1 MKVMMTPHKL
11 NLAGA
16 APSGIIT
23 LINKWFE
30 HAPKVGIEFV
40 DPKADSFDL
49 LAIHAGMSKEYSRDV
64 PLVSHLHGLYWTA
77 DYQADL
83 WEYKANRDVIDSIRY
98 ATEVTVPSSWVNE
111 TLQRDVHLNAHVLP
125 HGIDW
130 QEWTHSENNEGYI
143 LFNKNR
149 AADVCDPKPVGELAL
164 RFPNLKFVSTFSPQG
179 EYKNVKT
186 IGIQPHSEMRRT
198 IQKCG
203 IYLATT
209 KETFGIGI
217 LEAMASG
224 RSVLGFNHGG
234 AAHLVSHGIS
244 GYLARP
250 GDYDDLARGLQYC
263 LRHAKIL
270 GKNGSELV
278 KQYTWE
284 RVVEQLYGVYTLA
297 AEKRDATVSVV
308 IPCFNY
314 SSVLERAVKSVLN
327 QTYPVEEIIIVN
339 NNSTDDTYSVSTELS
354 SKYKNVSFV
363 NCPEQGVAHARNF
376 GIRNTES
383 KYVCCLDADDEV
395 KPGFL
400 EVCVKELERDSSLGL
415 AYTRLESVDQA
426 GFHSVSQWPGDYN
439 FDNFVKRQNQV
450 PTCCVFRRDIA
461 TRLGGYRQRYAPNG
475 AGAEDAEFWFRMG
488 EAGYG
493 GRLATSEALFVYHLG
508 GNVSGNRAYKEP
520 DWLKFHPWTN
530 GGGDPPFAAVS
541 TPQNRLSHPVRQYD
555 EPEISVII
563 PVGANHTHLLG
574 DALDSLEAQ
583 TFKKWEVICVFD
595 SCIVPPSLLVSH
607 PYIRIE
613 SSSGKGAGAARNKGV
628 KQARGEYLLFLD
640 ADDWLEPEA
649 LQVLLDTHKRT
660 GMIAYS
666 DYVGHAIIN
675 GELLHQLDREGRLL
689 SYNPKNQEA
698 QIAYQ
703 AFDYDCEIM
712 LRQPEINERGEFYVW
727 CNVSS
732 LLPKRWHEEIGGFS
746 EEMESWEDWHYWLKL
761 ARKGKCFTRV
771 RQRLLNY
778 RIYTGTRRSLANSE
792 SEPSRQLAQKLVQYI
807 RSDFERGEKPVCG
820 SCGGSSQPM
829 QSPVP
834 MMSAPANSPDEMI
847 MVILNDGKRGDHGI
861 VGHST
866 QKDYGYRRH
875 GEEFLMHRRDLE
887 MQPHLFILVHSG
899 SPDKERGE
907 EYVPEVKEL
916 EPPVPLVKADDLTL
930 LWGVN
935 EEKARKLNEMGIFTF
950 LGITMAPEDMLTDL
964 FSEKI
969 VKRVKVEALKQLKTY
984 ASL

>member
-16 APSGIIT
+16 APSGIVT

-49 LAIHAGMSKEYSRDV
+49 LSVHAGMSKEYNKGV
-64 PLVSHLHGLYWTA
+64 PLISHLHGLYWTA

-83 WEYKANRDVIDSIRY
+83 WEYKANRDVIDSIRH
-98 ATEVTVPSSWVNE
+98 ASEVTVPSEWVNE
-111 TLQRDVHLNAHVLP
+111 SLQRDMHLNAHVLP

-130 QEWTHSENNEGYI
+130 KEWTHSENNEGYI
-143 LFNKNR
+143 LWNKNR
-149 AADVCDPKPVGELAL
+149 NGDVCDPEPVGELAL
-164 RFPNLKFVSTFSPQG
+164 RFPNLKFVSTFAPQG

-186 IGIQPHSEMRRT
+186 IGIQPHSQMRST

-203 IYLATT
+203 VYLATT
-209 KETFGIGI
+209 KETFGIGM
-217 LEAMASG
+217 LEALAS
-224 RSVLGFNHGG
+224 SKPVLGFNHGG
-234 AAHLVSHGIS
+234 ASALVRHGIS

-263 LRHAKIL
+263 LRHAKTL
-270 GKNGSELV
+270 GKNGAELV
-278 KQYTWE
+278 KDYTWE
-284 RVVEQLYGVYTLA
+284 RVVESLYGVYMMA
-297 AEKRDATVSVV
+297 WEEKEPTVSVV
-308 IPCFNY
+308 IPCFNLGH
-314 SSVLERAVKSVLN
+314 VLERAVKSVLN
-327 QTYPVEEIIIVN
+327 QTYPVREIIIVN
-339 NNSTDDTYSVSTELS
+339 NNSTDDTYSISTELS

-376 GIRNTES
+376 GIRNTDS
-383 KYVCCLDADDEV
+383 RYICCLDADDEI
-395 KPGFL
+395 KSTFL
-400 EVCVKELERDSSLGL
+400 EVCVRALESDPSLGL
-415 AYTRLESVDQA
+415 AYTRLEAVDQN
-426 GFHSVSQWPGDYN
+426 GFRSVSQWPGEYN

-450 PTCCVFRRDIA
+450 PTCCVFRRDLA
-461 TRLGGYRQRYAPNG
+461 SRLGGYRQRYSPQG
-475 AGAEDAEFWFRMG
+475 AGAEDAEFFFRVG

-493 GRLATSEALFVYHLG
+493 GKLVSSEALFVYHLG
-508 GNVSGNRAYKEP
+508 GSVSGNREYKEA
-520 DWLKFHPWTN
+520 DWLKFHPWIT
-530 GGGDPPFAAVS
+530 GGGDPPFSALS
-541 TPQNRLSHPVRQYD
+541 TPKNRLSHPVRQYD

-563 PVGANHTHLLG
+563 PVGPKHVKLLT

-583 TFKKWEVICVFD
+583 TFRKWEVICVFD
-595 SCIVPPSLLVSH
+595 GFSPPFDLVKAYPFVRTLHMKSL
-607 PYIRIE
+607 
-613 SSSGKGAGAARNKGV
+613 GAGAARNFGV
-628 KQARGEYLLFLD
+628 DLARGEYLLFLD

-649 LQVLLDTHKRT
+649 LQILLDTHKRT
-660 GMIAYS
+660 GGIAYS
-666 DYVGHAIIN
+666 DYIGHAIIN
-675 GELLHQLDREGRLL
+675 GELLHQLDRDGRLL
-689 SYNPKNQEA
+689 HYNPKNQEA

-732 LLPKRWHEEIGGFS
+732 LLPKRWHEEVGGFS

-792 SEPSRQLAQKLVQYI
+792 SDASRQLAQKLVQWI
-807 RSDFERGEKPVCG
+807 QSDFEKGEKPVCG
-820 SCGGSSQPM
+820 SCGKSDPVM

-834 MMSAPANSPDEMI
+834 IMQAPANSPDELI
-847 MVILNDGKRGDHGI
+847 EVRLNDGKLGDHGI
-861 VGHST
+861 TGHAT
-866 QKDYGYRRH
+866 RRDYGYRRH
-875 GEEFLMHRRDLE
+875 GEEFLMHRQDVN
-887 MQPHLFILVHSG
+887 MQPHIFILIS
-899 SPDKERGE
+899 SNPPNRERGE

-916 EPPVPLVKADDLTL
+916 EPPVPLVKADDLTQ

-935 EEKARKLNEMGIFTF
+935 EEKARKLNEMGIFSF
-950 LGITMAPEDMLTDL
+950 NGVRMAPEDMLSEL
-964 FSEKI
+964 FNER
-969 VKRVKVEALKQLKTY
+969 VLKRVKSDADKMLGQL
-984 ASL
+984 AAA